1 MFRTTYYIFVI
12 AFISILVKSC
22 YAGFIVT
29 AWNSF
34 IQRVISGEFWFDLY
48 LTLYRWLRSCILDFS
63 NLKELFFPK
72 RFYEQKPFDLL
83 SLLKLL

>member
-1 MFRTTYYIFVI
+1 MFNTIFNHSCSQI
-12 AFISILVKSC
+12 FAILFPG